1 MKRLAD
7 LVIAGCGMIL
17 LSPVIGLLSLLVR
30 VFLGSPVLFRQTRP
44 GLGGEPFEL
53 VKFRTMTDECDQNGD
68 LLPDAERLTN
78 FGSFLRSTSLDE
90 LPELWNVVRAEMSLV
105 GPRPLLVEYLP
116 RYSSWQIRRHEV
128 LPGVTGLAQVK
139 GRNLL
144 SWEEKFDLDVWYVD
158 NRSARLDMTVLW
170 WTIGSVFKRRGVVAP
185 NSATMPPFEG
195 TERK

>member
-1 MKRLAD
+1 VKRATD
-7 LVIAGCGMIL
+7 LVISGLGLIF
-17 LSPVIGLLSLLVR
+17 LSPVIVILALLVR
-30 VFLGSPVLFRQTRP
+30 IRVGSPLLFRQLRP
-44 GLGGEPFEL
+44 GLGGQPFEL
-53 VKFRTMTDECDQNGD
+53 IKFRTMRETYDADGVLQ
-68 LLPDAERLTN
+68 PDVDRLTG
-78 FGSFLRSTSLDE
+78 FGNFLRSTSLDE
-90 LPELWNVVRAEMSLV
+90 LPELWNVVRGDMSLV

-139 GRNLL
+139 GRNSL

-195 TERK
+195 TERE